1 MGTKTLTVL
10 FCFLFILMGM
20 SEAATGAAAGE
31 EKPGCFEPPLDP
43 ETLRADLSLARG
55 ESPSQ
60 EGWPREVRYTD
71 KQYDFRTDTFREEQ
85 KVYRLEKKPRRLIA
99 HAAGVTE
106 ILWAICPRER
116 IVAYNDVAADP
127 KFSFI
132 AEEVRKTGPIFRT
145 QETERVIGYRPDLV
159 FTVFYSSQEF
169 KEKLRQAR
177 IPFFDLGYFGTLE
190 SIRYQIGLIGRLIG
204 EEANAEALLK
214 KIEERIRDLRAKLP
228 VPDKAPRVLYYDEN
242 GYIPGKTSN
251 FTSICE
257 IIGARNVGE
266 EQGVK
271 SWIQIDHETLLKWDP
286 DMIVVPADSGLKN
299 LLLTDR
305 ILSHA
310 RAVREGRVHTMPGL
324 YLRVDSQYMVL
335 SANELAGIVYGKTGT
350 ASR

>member
-1 MGTKTLTVL
+1 MKTKGHTVL
-10 FCFLFILMGM
+10 SCLFCMFVWV
-20 SEAATGAAAGE
+20 
-31 EKPGCFEPPLDP
+31 PGGLAVENRFACAQPPLDP
-43 ETLRADLSLARG
+43 DTLRADLSLGRG
-55 ESPSQ
+55 ETSSQ
-60 EGWPREVRYTD
+60 EGWPREVRYVD
-71 KQYDFRTDTFREEQ
+71 KQYDFRTDTFREEE
-85 KVYRLEKKPRRLIA
+85 KVYRLEKKPLRLIA

-116 IVAYNDVAADP
+116 IVAFNDVAADP

-132 AEEVRKTGPIFRT
+132 AEEVRKAGPIFRT
-145 QETERVIGYRPDLV
+145 PETERVIGYRPDLV

-204 EEANAEALLK
+204 EEGNAEALLR
-214 KIEERIRDLRAKLP
+214 KIEDRIRDLRSKLP
-228 VPDKAPRVLYYDEN
+228 ALDEPPRVLYYDEN

-286 DMIVVPADSGLKN
+286 DLIVVPAESGLKN
-299 LLLTDR
+299 LLVTDR

-324 YLRVDSQYMVL
+324 HLRVDSQYMVL

-350 ASR
+350 VSR

>member
-1 MGTKTLTVL
+1 MGTKRYMLLFSFLWVL
-10 FCFLFILMGM
+10 L
-20 SEAATGAAAGE
+20 GAAGADAGE
-31 EKPGCFEPPLDP
+31 DTPPCFQPPLDP
-43 ETLRADLSLARG
+43 RALREDLSLARG
-55 ESPSQ
+55 EASSR
-60 EGWPREVRYTD
+60 EGWPREVRYVD
-71 KQYDFRTDTFREEQ
+71 KQYDFRTDTFREEE
-85 KVYRLEKKPRRLIA
+85 KVYRLERKPQRLIA

-116 IVAYNDVAADP
+116 IVAFNEVAADP

-145 QETERVIGYRPDLV
+145 PETERVIGYRPDLV

-204 EEANAEALLK
+204 EEANADALLK
-214 KIEERIRDLRAKLP
+214 KIEDRVRDLRAKIP
-228 VPDKAPRVLYYDEN
+228 ASEKAPRVLYYDEN

-271 SWIQIDHETLLKWDP
+271 SWAQIDHETLLKWDP
-286 DMIVVPADSGLKN
+286 DMIVVPAESGLKN
-299 LLLTDR
+299 LLLADR

-335 SANELAGIVYGKTGT
+335 SANELAGIVYGNTGT
-350 ASR
+350 VSR